1 MGIPKDTRKGNEMST
16 ATNLKETTSASED
29 KALEHSTN
37 ISINVVTIFAGA
49 MAFIVGFSF
58 KAILE
63 HAFLIF
69 TEKRWLRI
77 LMWIVAMGIAVSVSL
92 AVNGSLRT
100 HYETL
105 DTLNIRKEC
114 REITSKMMS
123 LNLDLEQKEIL
134 YQSMQDCDEK
144 MINEAKQS
152 YRCSKLEDRHNRSK
166 TFDDGLAQKIDSYT
180 SCHNFRRL
188 KRLESCRN
196 HVIHAESLRDTNAA
210 KEYMDKTDFEGCGK
224 VVLDKVN
231 AINKCINIYE
241 NIEND
246 MDLASMNIAAS
257 CFNKNEIDQM
267 MKKEYDVGLFDGL
280 DGNFDI
286 E

>member
-1 MGIPKDTRKGNEMST
+1 
-16 ATNLKETTSASED
+16 
-29 KALEHSTN
+29 
-37 ISINVVTIFAGA
+37 
-49 MAFIVGFSF
+49 
-58 KAILE
+58 
-63 HAFLIF
+63 
-69 TEKRWLRI
+69 
-77 LMWIVAMGIAVSVSL
+77 MWIVAMGAAISVSL

-105 DTLNIRKEC
+105 DMLDIRKEC
-114 REITSKMMS
+114 RGITSKMMS
-123 LNLDLEQKEIL
+123 SNLDLEQKEIL
-134 YQSMQDCDEK
+134 YQSMQECDEH

-152 YRCSKLEDRHNRSK
+152 YRCSQVEDRHNRSK
-166 TFDDGLAQKIDSYT
+166 TFDDGLTQKLDSYT

-188 KRLESCRN
+188 KRLESCRD
-196 HVIHAESLRDTNAA
+196 HVIHAESLRDTNAT
-210 KEYMDKTDFEGCGK
+210 KEYIDNIDFEGCGK
-224 VVLDKVN
+224 VVLGRVN
-231 AINKCINIYE
+231 AIYKCIDIYE

-280 DGNFDI
+280 AGNFNTDD